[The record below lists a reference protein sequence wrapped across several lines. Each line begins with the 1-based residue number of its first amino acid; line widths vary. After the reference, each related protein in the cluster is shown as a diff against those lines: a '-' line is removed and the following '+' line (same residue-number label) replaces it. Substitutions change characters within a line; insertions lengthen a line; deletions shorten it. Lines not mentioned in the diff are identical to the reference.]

1 MDLQAI
7 LPASRI
13 AAMRASGQWLDR
25 LITDYLDEA
34 AAAAP
39 DKPAVTDYNG
49 ETGVSTTL
57 SYAEL
62 DRLSRRVA
70 LALLDLGIRPGD
82 VVAYQL
88 PNWWQ
93 FSVITLACIRIGA
106 ITNPLMPIFRARE
119 LRYML
124 GFAEAKLLIAPAVF
138 RDFDHAAMIDGLRAD
153 LPALQYVFHIGDG
166 GDQAFEPVF
175 IDRDRETAADAAAR
189 LAAAR
194 PDPNAVAQLLYTSG
208 TTGEPKGV
216 MHTHNTLISILGP
229 MCRTLGLDADDVVWM
244 PSPMAHQTGY
254 LHSVWLPL
262 TLGAS
267 VVIQDRWDPRR
278 GAGIVQRHRASFVLA
293 ATPFLADL
301 VDLPDRADFDLTSLR
316 CFVSAGAPIPSA
328 LVRRARDD
336 AGIGVLSG
344 WGMSENGLLTV
355 CSPEDPPDRSAT
367 SDGRAVACAEVIVV
381 DDRNRVVPPN
391 TEGFLKAKSASM
403 FVGYLKKPGLYGM
416 DADGWLDTGDRAR
429 MDADGYIRITGRA
442 KDIVIRGGENVPVI
456 EVEDLLYKHPA
467 VAEVAIVGMPD
478 ARLGE
483 RACAFLV
490 PKPGADVTLPALTQ
504 FLLDQGTAKA
514 YLPERLELRHELP
527 RTPSG
532 KIQKFKLRE
541 EAKGFAR

>member
-7 LPASRI
+7 LPESRI
-13 AAMRASGQWLDR
+13 AEMRASGQWLDR
-25 LITDYLDEA
+25 LITDFLDDA
-34 AAAAP
+34 AAASP

-49 ETGVSTTL
+49 ETETSTTL
-57 SYAEL
+57 TYADL

-70 LALLDLGIRPGD
+70 LGLLDLGIRPGD
-82 VVAYQL
+82 IVAYQL

-106 ITNPLMPIFRARE
+106 ITNPLMPIFRERE

-124 GFAEAKLLIAPAVF
+124 GFAEAKLLIAPIGF
-138 RDFDHAAMIDGLRAD
+138 RGFDHAGMIDGLRPD
-153 LPALQYVFHIGDG
+153 LPALEHVFHIGG
-166 GDQAFEPVF
+166 SGDRAFEPVF
-175 IDRDRETAADAAAR
+175 LDRERETAPDADAR
-189 LAAAR
+189 LAASR
-194 PDPNAVAQLLYTSG
+194 PDPNDVAQLLYTSG
-208 TTGEPKGV
+208 TTGAPKGV

-229 MCRTLGLDADDVVWM
+229 LCRTLGLGADDVVWM
-244 PSPMAHQTGY
+244 PSPQAHQTGY
-254 LHSVWLPL
+254 LHSVWLPI
-262 TLGAS
+262 TLRAS
-267 VVIQDRWDPRR
+267 VVVQDRWEPRK
-278 GAGIVQRHRASFVLA
+278 GAEIVQRHGASFVLA

-316 CFVSAGAPIPSA
+316 RFVSAGAPIPSS
-328 LVRRARDD
+328 LVVRARNE

-344 WGMSENGLLTV
+344 WGMSENGLLTT
-355 CSPEDPPDRSAT
+355 CEPDDPAERSST
-367 SDGRAVACAEVIVV
+367 TDGRAVSCAEVIVV
-381 DDRNRVVPPN
+381 DADNNPVPPN

-403 FVGYLKKPGLYGM
+403 FVGYLKKPELYGV

-456 EVEDLLYKHPA
+456 EVEDLLYQHPA

-478 ARLGE
+478 PRLGE

-490 PKPGADVTLPALTQ
+490 PKPGTDVTLPDLAQ
-504 FLLDQGTAKA
+504 FLLDHGTAKA

-541 EAKGFAR
+541 EAKRFDS